1 MERFPLW
8 WLIYSRPRGA
18 VRLLRARTG
27 RLERATVRL
36 G

>member
-8 WLIYSRPRGA
+8 WLIYSRPQRA
-18 VRLLRARTG
+18 VRVLRVRTD
-27 RLERATVRL
+27 RLERAIVRL